1 MLIKWKPFQNYH
13 DFTVWTSLERHWR
26 SISNIWYEQ
35 KPNKITEHGY
45 TAFFSSSTAT
55 TNICFKSEGCLR
67 NQIKAA
73 EDHSAAHVGEHL
85 SKGGLLRPL
94 LQASRDRHWR
104 RRRRGGS
111 HCSRQSLFSFPIVPA
126 PRAVPRSR
134 PWRTNVLFRTL
145 HIWVCT
151 CGSRSVFLPEL
162 IAIGWTLPAVHC
174 VFAVQLPL
182 KSHSQSSVL
191 FFLLPAAP
199 CSLFVPRHFRQER
212 AVGWRRFTLRSST
225 RPLSV

>member
-1 MLIKWKPFQNYH
+1 MTLQYGPLWKGTEGVLATYDMSRNR
-13 DFTVWTSLERHWR
+13 TRER
-26 SISNIWYEQ
+26 N
-35 KPNKITEHGY
+35 
-45 TAFFSSSTAT
+45 TAT
-55 TNICFKSEGCLR
+55 RRSLVAARQLLTSVSSLRGVWGTRSKQQRIIQLPMLGNISVRVVCFAPFFKLVGTVIEG
-67 NQIKAA
+67 
-73 EDHSAAHVGEHL
+73 EDAGVD
-85 SKGGLLRPL
+85 PTVP
-94 LQASRDRHWR
+94 D
-104 RRRRGGS
+104 
-111 HCSRQSLFSFPIVPA
+111 SLFSVFPSSLRPVLFL
-126 PRAVPRSR
+126 AVDRD
-134 PWRTNVLFRTL
+134 VLMFFFRTL

-182 KSHSQSSVL
+182 KSHRQSSVL